1 MTVVE
6 GQQPRKERGVA
17 MTKANW
23 NYPTAVKFGPGR
35 IAELPEALKTAG
47 ISRPLLVTD
56 AGLVNLPVTQKTIA
70 LLKDAGIP
78 VGRGREAQP
87 HLGQC

>member
-1 MTVVE
+1 
-6 GQQPRKERGVA
+6 

-47 ISRPLLVTD
+47 HQ
-56 AGLVNLPVTQKTIA
+56 AGRCSSPMRASSTC
-70 LLKDAGIP
+70 
-78 VGRGREAQP
+78 R
-87 HLGQC
+87 

>member
-1 MTVVE
+1 
-6 GQQPRKERGVA
+6 

-23 NYPTAVKFGPGR
+23 NYPTAIKFGPGR

-56 AGLVNLPVTQKTIA
+56 AGLVNLPVTQKTVA

-78 VGRGREAQP
+78 VGVFADVQPNPISANVEA
-87 HLGQC
+87 GI